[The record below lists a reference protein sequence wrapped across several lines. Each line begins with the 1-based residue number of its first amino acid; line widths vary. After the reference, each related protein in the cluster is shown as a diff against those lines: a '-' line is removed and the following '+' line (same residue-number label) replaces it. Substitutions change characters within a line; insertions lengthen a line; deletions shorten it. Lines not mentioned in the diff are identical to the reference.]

1 METRIAALAIL
12 VEEPESVEMLNSL
25 LHDYAPYVL
34 GRMGIPNREKGV
46 NVICLVLDA
55 PMDVINAL
63 NGKLGRLPGVSAKAI
78 YSRGGSVKAA
88 SDNQ

>member
-12 VEEPESVEMLNSL
+12 VEDPESVEKLNAL
-25 LHDYAPYVL
+25 LHDYAPFIL
-34 GRMGIPNREKGV
+34 GRMGIPNRDKGV

-63 NGKLGRLPGVSAKAI
+63 NGKLGRLPGVSAKA
-78 YSRGGSVKAA
+78 VTPK
-88 SDNQ
+88 NTK

>member
-12 VEEPESVEMLNSL
+12 VEEPESVEKLNAL

-63 NGKLGRLPGVSAKAI
+63 NGKLGRLPGVSAKTV
-78 YSRGGSVKAA
+78 YTKAGA
-88 SDNQ
+88 TA